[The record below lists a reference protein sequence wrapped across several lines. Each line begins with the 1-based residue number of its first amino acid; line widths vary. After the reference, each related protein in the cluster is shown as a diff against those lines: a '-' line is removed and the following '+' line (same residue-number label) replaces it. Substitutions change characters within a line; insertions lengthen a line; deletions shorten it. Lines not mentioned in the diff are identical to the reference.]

1 MKKRSR
7 SKKDFVSGG
16 GLEPLEPVD
25 ISRIEDFDQALATM
39 EKTSFGGR
47 QLGKAARILTEMFS
61 DPDDLTVLTLS
72 GALTVA
78 KQGLI
83 ICELIERKLVDII
96 ISTGALITHGLIEG
110 MERSHYRAPEMPD
123 AEMYVKG
130 MCRVYDTIEL
140 ETSFEHL
147 QKVISQNFARLLPS
161 LDGKT
166 PPAGSAD
173 FHRRLGQII
182 KEKYPDERSIL
193 GAAYEFDVPVYVPA
207 FTDSEL
213 CLDLLMR
220 LLKTNENFLRKP
232 FEETIIPPF
241 NPFVDLHDFARRVYH
256 HKGRLS
262 IFTVGGGVPRNWAQ
276 QITPFFDLMHL
287 DNMPVTPKLYSRGV
301 RICPEPDHW
310 GGLSG
315 CSYREGV
322 SWAKFLPESEGGA
335 YAEVK
340 VDATAVLPFLIKGI
354 IQRMEKLK
362 GQGTIPVPE

>member
-1 MKKRSR
+1 MNKKERT
-7 SKKDFVSGG
+7 KKDFVNGEN
-16 GLEPLEPVD
+16 LEALEPVD
-25 ISRIEDFDQALATM
+25 ISAIDDFDRALAAM
-39 EKTSFGGR
+39 EKTSFGAR
-47 QLGKAARILTEMFS
+47 QLGKAARVLTGMFS

-83 ICELIERKLVDII
+83 ICELIERKFVDIV

-110 MERSHYRAPEMPD
+110 MEKSHYKAPDIPD
-123 AEMYVKG
+123 DEMYVKG

-140 ETSFEHL
+140 ETSFDHL
-147 QKVISQNFARLLPS
+147 QKMINENFEHLIPALK
-161 LDGKT
+161 GKT

-173 FHRRLGQII
+173 FHRRLGEII
-182 KEKYPDERSIL
+182 KEKYPRERSIL
-193 GAAYEFDVPVYVPA
+193 KAAFESEVPIYVPA

-220 LLKTNENFLRKP
+220 ILMANESFLNQP
-232 FEETIIPPF
+232 FKETITLPF
-241 NPFVDLHDFARRVYH
+241 NPFTDLYDFARRIH
-256 HKGRLS
+256 NHQGTLS

-276 QITPFFDLMHL
+276 QITPLFDLMHL
-287 DNMPVTPKLYSRGV
+287 ENMPVTSKFYSRGV

-315 CSYREGV
+315 CTYKEGV

-340 VDATAVLPFLIKGI
+340 ADATIILPFLIKGV
-354 IQRMEKLK
+354 IQRMERLK
-362 GQGTIPVPE
+362 E

>member
-1 MKKRSR
+1 MKKKDR
-7 SKKDFVSGG
+7 SKKDFVSGES
-16 GLEPLEPVD
+16 LEALEPVD
-25 ISRIEDFDQALATM
+25 ISKIEDFDQALAAM

-61 DPDDLTVLTLS
+61 DPDDLTILTLS

-83 ICELIERKLVDII
+83 ICELIERKLVDIV

-110 MERSHYRAPEMPD
+110 MEKCHYKAPDMPD
-123 AEMYVKG
+123 DEMYVKG

-140 ETSFEHL
+140 ETSFDHL
-147 QKVISQNFARLLPS
+147 QKMINNNFERLIPS

-173 FHRRLGQII
+173 FHRRLGEII
-182 KEKYPDERSIL
+182 CEKYPDKRSIL
-193 GAAYEFDVPVYVPA
+193 AAAFESNVPIYVPA

-213 CLDLLMR
+213 SLDLFMRMLMANDSF
-220 LLKTNENFLRKP
+220 LKQP
-232 FEETIIPPF
+232 FKEMITLPF
-241 NPFVDLHDFARRVYH
+241 NPFTDLYDFARRIH
-256 HKGRLS
+256 NHNGTLS
-262 IFTVGGGVPRNWAQ
+262 VFTVGGGVPRNWAQ
-276 QITPFFDLMHL
+276 QIMPLFDLMHL
-287 DNMPVTPKLYSRGV
+287 ENMPVTSRFYSRGV

-315 CSYREGV
+315 CTYKEGV

-340 VDATAVLPFLIKGI
+340 ADATIVLPFLIKGI
-354 IQRMEKLK
+354 IQRMERLK
-362 GQGTIPVPE
+362 G

>member
-1 MKKRSR
+1 MKKKNR
-7 SKKDFVSGG
+7 SKKNFVRGES
-16 GLEPLEPVD
+16 LEPLEPVD
-25 ISRIEDFDQALATM
+25 ISAIEDFDQALAAM

-47 QLGKAARILTEMFS
+47 QLGRAARILTEMFN

-83 ICELIERKLVDII
+83 ICELIERKLVDVV

-110 MERSHYRAPEMPD
+110 MEKSHYKAPEMPD
-123 AEMYVKG
+123 DEMYVKG

-140 ETSFEHL
+140 ETSFDHL
-147 QKVISQNFARLLPS
+147 QKMINENFERLIPS
-161 LDGKT
+161 LDAKT
-166 PPAGSAD
+166 PPGGSAD
-173 FHRRLGQII
+173 FHRRLGEII
-182 KEKYPDERSIL
+182 REKYPGERSIL
-193 GAAYEFDVPVYVPA
+193 AAAFESDVPIYVPA

-220 LLKTNENFLRKP
+220 MLKANENFLSQP
-232 FEETIIPPF
+232 FKETITLPF
-241 NPFVDLHDFARRVYH
+241 NPFVDLYDFARRVYNH
-256 HKGRLS
+256 NGKLS

-276 QITPFFDLMHL
+276 QITPLFDLMHL
-287 DNMPVTPKLYSRGV
+287 DNMPVTPRFYSRGV

-315 CSYREGV
+315 CSYREGI

-340 VDATAVLPFLIKGI
+340 ADATLVLPFLIKGV
-354 IQRMEKLK
+354 IQRLERSK
-362 GQGTIPVPE
+362 G